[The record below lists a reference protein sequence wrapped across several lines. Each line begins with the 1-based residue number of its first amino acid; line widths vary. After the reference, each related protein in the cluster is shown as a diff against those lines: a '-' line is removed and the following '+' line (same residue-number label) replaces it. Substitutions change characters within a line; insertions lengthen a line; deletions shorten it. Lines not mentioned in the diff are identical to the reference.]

1 MLAFVVWCCVDQ
13 RSRVNHGRTV
23 CRDCPAGEPQ
33 DKERER
39 ERESVCVCVR
49 VRFENVSWS
58 SDSFS
63 HSFPD

>member
-39 ERESVCVCVR
+39 ERECVCVCVC
-49 VRFENVSWS
+49 VCALKM
-58 SDSFS
+58 
-63 HSFPD
+63 